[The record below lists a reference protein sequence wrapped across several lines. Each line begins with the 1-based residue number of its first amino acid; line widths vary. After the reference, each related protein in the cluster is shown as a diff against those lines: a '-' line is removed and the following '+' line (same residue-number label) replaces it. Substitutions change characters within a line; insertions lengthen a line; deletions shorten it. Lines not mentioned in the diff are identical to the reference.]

1 MIKKILTLL
10 FISTGLL
17 LLTSVTS
24 PVNATLPI
32 YLAVFSLV
40 YFFFVVLFLI
50 IISLTYA
57 GYDKSKQYFFAV
69 VLGFSP
75 TILLA
80 LASLS
85 TISIIDVVL
94 ALGVPMMIVWYGVKR
109 GVIK

>member
-1 MIKKILTLL
+1 MIKRILTLL
-10 FISTGLL
+10 LFGTGLL
-17 LLTSVTS
+17 LLTSATS

-40 YFFFVVLFLI
+40 YMFFVVLLLI
-50 IISLTYA
+50 VISLMYA
-57 GYDKSKQYFFAV
+57 SYDKTKQYFIAV

-85 TISIIDVVL
+85 TISVIDVLL
-94 ALGVPMMIVWYGVKR
+94 ALGVPAMIVWYGVKR